1 MFSKNRLI
9 GIAVMLF
16 IITVWAMVWPISK
29 ALPGGA
35 FSEPVGSV
43 YNGLNVL
50 FTALAFGG
58 LIITL
63 LFQAEEA
70 KHSRREEIERSIF
83 DLFQTFTTP
92 EFQEVKNGA
101 FRALLAGV
109 KDESY
114 ARFLASRLFAVD
126 QLAFPPSVVPVLRAL
141 DEAKGK
147 LNDAQIEQMDRAD
160 RLMLD
165 NVLNFFALLAQRKS
179 SSMVIKH
186 CDFAYD
192 WWRPTLWLV
201 ALLQREHFEKSKA
214 IPVYC
219 RTRMIAETLV
229 VLDSIYGH
237 IALTTPSEIRHYID
251 THPKIVMFRKELCQQ
266 PDANTE
272 FHLNSACANTS
283 GVGLADY

>member
-1 MFSKNRLI
+1 MVSRNKLI

-16 IITVWAMVWPISK
+16 IMTVWAMAWPISK
-29 ALPGGA
+29 GLPSGA

-58 LIITL
+58 VIITL

-70 KHSRREEIERSIF
+70 KHARREEIERSIF

-101 FRALLAGV
+101 FRALLAAV
-109 KDESY
+109 KHEDY
-114 ARFLASRLFAVD
+114 AKYLASRLYAVD
-126 QLAFPPSVVPVLRAL
+126 QLAFPPSVIPVLRAL
-141 DEAKGK
+141 DEGK
-147 LNDAQIEQMDRAD
+147 ANLSDAQVEQADRAD

-192 WWRPTLWLV
+192 WWRPTLWV
-201 ALLQREHFEKSKA
+201 IALLQQEHREQSPA
-214 IPVYC
+214 VQRYC
-219 RTRMIAETLV
+219 KTPKIAETLL
-229 VLDSIYGH
+229 VLDRMYGH
-237 IALTTPSEIRHYID
+237 EPLGSAQAIRDYVD
-251 THPKIVMFRKELCQQ
+251 SHPKIVMFRRDL
-266 PDANTE
+266 
-272 FHLNSACANTS
+272 
-283 GVGLADY
+283 

>member
-1 MFSKNRLI
+1 MLSKNRLI
-9 GIAVMLF
+9 GLAIMVF
-16 IITVWAMVWPISK
+16 ITSIWAMAWPVSK

-58 LIITL
+58 VIITL

-70 KHSRREEIERSIF
+70 KHARREEIERSIF
-83 DLFQTFTTP
+83 DLFQTFTSQ

-101 FRALLAGV
+101 FRSLLAGV
-109 KDESY
+109 QNEEY
-114 ARFLASRLFAVD
+114 AHFLASRLYAVD
-126 QLAFPPSVVPVLRAL
+126 QLPFPAAVIPILRAL
-141 DEAKGK
+141 DESKAN
-147 LNDAQIEQMDRAD
+147 LNDAQIEQADRAD

-165 NVLNFFALLAQRKS
+165 NILNFFALLAQRKS

-201 ALLQREHFEKSKA
+201 ALLQQEHFKKSKT
-214 IPVYC
+214 ISLYC

-229 VLDSIYGH
+229 ALDEIYGH
-237 IALTTPSEIRHYID
+237 IPLATPQDIRQYID
-251 THPKIVMFRKELCQQ
+251 THPKILMFRSKPGQQ
-266 PDANTE
+266 DLSSHQQSVNDLEPCP
-272 FHLNSACANTS
+272 LP
-283 GVGLADY
+283 

>member
-9 GIAVMLF
+9 GLAVMVF
-16 IITVWAMVWPISK
+16 IISVWAMAWPVSK

-58 LIITL
+58 VIITL

-70 KHSRREEIERSIF
+70 KHARREEIERSIF
-83 DLFQTFTTP
+83 DLFQTFTSQ

-109 KDESY
+109 QDEKY
-114 ARFLASRLFAVD
+114 AHFLASRLYAVD
-126 QLAFPPSVVPVLRAL
+126 QLPFPETVIPILRAL
-141 DEAKGK
+141 DESKAN
-147 LNDAQIEQMDRAD
+147 LNDAQIEQADRAD

-201 ALLQREHFEKSKA
+201 ALLQQEHFKNSQA

-219 RTRMIAETLV
+219 RTRKIAETLV
-229 VLDSIYGH
+229 VLDEIYGH
-237 IALTTPSEIRHYID
+237 TALTTPLEIRRYID
-251 THPKIVMFRKELCQQ
+251 THPKIVMFRSKPELQ
-266 PDANTE
+266 
-272 FHLNSACANTS
+272 
-283 GVGLADY
+283 GLSTHPLPVNDLESNPLP

>member
-1 MFSKNRLI
+1 MSSRNRLI
-9 GIAVMLF
+9 VVAVMFF
-16 IITVWAMVWPISK
+16 IVTVWAMVWPISK
-29 ALPGGA
+29 ALPGEA
-35 FSEPVGSV
+35 FREPVSSV

-58 LIITL
+58 VIITL

-83 DLFQTFTTP
+83 DLFQAFTSP
-92 EFQEVKNGA
+92 EFQVVKNGA
-101 FRALLAGV
+101 FRVLLAGV

-126 QLAFPPSVVPVLRAL
+126 QLPFPTSVIPVLRML
-141 DEAKGK
+141 DETKVS
-147 LNDAQIEQMDRAD
+147 LNDAQIEQADRAD

-165 NVLNFFALLAQRKS
+165 DVLNFFALLAQRNS

-201 ALLQREHFEKSKA
+201 ALQQQEHFEKSEV

-219 RTRMIAETLV
+219 RARKIVETLV
-229 VLDSIYGH
+229 VLDDIYGH
-237 IALTTPSEIRHYID
+237 TSLNTQQEIRHYID
-251 THPKIVMFRKELCQQ
+251 GHPKIVMFRTTL
-266 PDANTE
+266 
-272 FHLNSACANTS
+272 
-283 GVGLADY
+283 

>member
-1 MFSKNRLI
+1 MFSRSRII
-9 GIAVMLF
+9 GAAVIFF
-16 IITVWAMVWPISK
+16 IITVWAMVWLISK

-58 LIITL
+58 VILTL
-63 LFQAEEA
+63 LFQTEEA

-83 DLFQTFTTP
+83 DLFQIFTTP
-92 EFQEVKNGA
+92 EFQAVKNGA

-126 QLAFPPSVVPVLRAL
+126 QLPFPASVIPVLRTL
-141 DEAKGK
+141 DEAKAN
-147 LNDAQIEQMDRAD
+147 LNDAQIEQADRAD

-165 NVLNFFALLAQRKS
+165 DVLNFFALLAQRKS

-192 WWRPTLWLV
+192 WWRPTLWSV
-201 ALLQREHFEKSKA
+201 ALLQQEHFEKSEV

-219 RTRMIAETLV
+219 RTRKIAETLV
-229 VLDSIYGH
+229 VLDDIYGH
-237 IALTTPSEIRHYID
+237 TALNSPQQIRHYVD
-251 THPKIVMFRKELCQQ
+251 NHPKIVMFRAKL
-266 PDANTE
+266 
-272 FHLNSACANTS
+272 
-283 GVGLADY
+283 

>member
-1 MFSKNRLI
+1 MFSKNKLI
-9 GIAVMLF
+9 GITVMVF
-16 IITVWAMVWPISK
+16 IITVWALVWPISK
-29 ALPGGA
+29 ALPNGV
-35 FSEPVGSV
+35 FSEPVGSI

-58 LIITL
+58 VIITL

-92 EFQEVKNGA
+92 EFQKVKNGA

-126 QLAFPPSVVPVLRAL
+126 QLAFPASVIPVLRVL
-141 DEAKGK
+141 DESKQN
-147 LNDAQIEQMDRAD
+147 LNDTQIEQADRAD

-165 NVLNFFALLAQRKS
+165 DVLNFFALLAQRKS

-192 WWRPTLWLV
+192 WWRPTLWLM
-201 ALLQREHFEKSKA
+201 ALLQQEHFEKSKE

-219 RTRMIAETLV
+219 RNRKISETLV
-229 VLDSIYGH
+229 VLDEIYGH
-237 IALTTPSEIRHYID
+237 TALNTPNEIRQYVD
-251 THPKIVMFRKELCQQ
+251 THPKIVMFRKDL
-266 PDANTE
+266 
-272 FHLNSACANTS
+272 
-283 GVGLADY
+283 

>member
-1 MFSKNRLI
+1 MFSKNRMI
-9 GIAVMLF
+9 GLSIMAF
-16 IITVWAMVWPISK
+16 ITSVWAMAWPISK
-29 ALPGGA
+29 ALPGAA

-58 LIITL
+58 VIITL

-70 KHSRREEIERSIF
+70 KHARREEIERSIF
-83 DLFQTFTTP
+83 DLFQTFTSH

-109 KDESY
+109 QNEEY
-114 ARFLASRLFAVD
+114 AHFLASRLYAVD
-126 QLAFPPSVVPVLRAL
+126 QLPFPVTVIPILRAL
-141 DEAKGK
+141 DESKAA
-147 LNDAQIEQMDRAD
+147 LNEAQIEQADRAD

-201 ALLQREHFEKSKA
+201 ALLQQEHFQKSKT
-214 IPVYC
+214 ISLYC

-229 VLDSIYGH
+229 ALDKIYGH
-237 IALTTPSEIRHYID
+237 TPLTTPLNIRHYID
-251 THPKIVMFRKELCQQ
+251 THPKILMFRSK
-266 PDANTE
+266 PDLQSSN
-272 FHLNSACANTS
+272 
-283 GVGLADY
+283 GLPPPVEDLKPSPIT